1 MSFAFSRL
9 WFGSKSQIFGLT
21 HVNLRYKQ
29 VTQNS
34 WLFIPWIPESRV
46 LNNWWCVM
54 NFQWMPL
61 GGLFWF
67 AAQREA
73 GTESKGEGCKSLN
86 EIFNKSSF
94 ECMPFSNHCIWP
106 FFESRHNW
114 SREWTLRMQK
124 DSPIKEKGTAG
135 NKWRPESRFKP
146 GSGNFPG
153 GQFSLRVWGHLSFSS
168 LTLKSKSVW

>member
-9 WFGSKSQIFGLT
+9 GFGSKSQTFGLT

-34 WLFIPWIPESRV
+34 WLFISWIPESHV

-124 DSPIKEKGTAG
+124 TAQLKRKAQLG
-135 NKWRPESRFKP
+135 ISE
-146 GSGNFPG
+146 
-153 GQFSLRVWGHLSFSS
+153 GQKVALNQGQEIFLMASSHWEFGDIYLS
-168 LTLKSKSVW
+168 VP